1 MADSKTD
8 YLSLRKAAARIGIHH
23 ATLSRAVKRGEV
35 TPEFVT
41 PGGFMR
47 FTEPQIDEYRQKRLQ
62 YGDGRIA
69 EQPSAQEIYGIANGI
84 GSGAAKEVLESIPSL
99 ARSLA
104 NAEYAALAVMD
115 NSGHVE
121 RFITSGISEEVRM
134 SIGDPPAGRGLLGVL
149 HKQRKAIRI
158 PDIARSPD
166 AVGYPANHPKMKAML
181 GVPILLGEVSL
192 GNLYL
197 TNKIGADEFSERDQE
212 VMEAFA
218 RYAAIAIESSNL
230 YARESLLRR
239 QAEQEQRRLR
249 AIIESSAAAVVVV
262 DAPDGLIV
270 LANQEAERI
279 LGRRLV
285 QGQGRQRYEQAAVY
299 RRPNGSI
306 FSPDELPL
314 QRALSDG
321 VVSRGVEVV
330 LSFSDGREIP
340 TIVNA
345 APVYGENGEVTAA
358 ITVFEDITALQE
370 VERLKAEFLSMISHD
385 LKGPLST
392 IKGLASTLM
401 LEKGPRD
408 IDTLL
413 EYVASIDEEAD
424 EMTELVGNLLDMS
437 RIEAGS
443 MPLDPEQCHLADIT
457 GDCIKRVARSRLGG
471 RHDITVDV
479 ALELPEVFVDYD
491 QVCRVLSNL
500 LSNSIKYSQPGS
512 EITVRSY
519 LMPSNAGR
527 IVTEVGDSGVGIP
540 DNEIDKIF
548 DKFYRVTSQ
557 RGRGR
562 PGSGLGLAICKSII
576 EAHDGKIWVD
586 SIPGRGSTFYFD
598 LPVSIPRVAI

>member
-1 MADSKTD
+1 MADSRDAK
-8 YLSLRKAAARIGIHH
+8 LSLRKAAARLGIHH

-47 FTEPQIDEYRQKRLQ
+47 FTEPQIEEYLQKRLQ
-62 YGDGRIA
+62 YGDGRIP
-69 EQPSAQEIYGIANGI
+69 EQPSAREGY
-84 GSGAAKEVLESIPSL
+84 GAASGTAEEVLESIPDL
-99 ARSLA
+99 ARSLV
-104 NAEYAALAVMD
+104 NAEYSALAVMD
-115 NSGHVE
+115 NSGKVE
-121 RFITSGISEEVRM
+121 RFITSGISEETRR
-134 SIGDPPAGRGLLGVL
+134 SIGDPPAGKGLLGML
-149 HKQRKAIRI
+149 HKQRKAIRVS
-158 PDIARSPD
+158 DIARSPD
-166 AVGYPANHPKMKAML
+166 AAGMPPNHPKMKPML
-181 GVPILLGEVSL
+181 GVPILLGDVSL

-197 TNKIGADEFSERDQE
+197 TNKIGAEEFSERDQE

-239 QAEQEQRRLR
+239 QAEQEERRLR
-249 AIIESSAAAVVVV
+249 AIIESSAAAVVVA
-262 DAPDGLIV
+262 DAPDGRIV

-285 QGQGRQRYEQAAVY
+285 QGQSRQRYEQAAVY
-299 RRPNGSI
+299 RRPDGST

-314 QRALSDG
+314 QRALSEG
-321 VVSRGVEVV
+321 VVSKGVEVV
-330 LSFSDGREIP
+330 LSFSDGKEIP
-340 TIVNA
+340 TMVNA

-408 IDTLL
+408 IDTVL
-413 EYVASIDEEAD
+413 EFVASIDEEAD

-457 GDCIKRVARSRLGG
+457 GDCIRRVARSRLGG

-479 ALELPEVFVDYD
+479 PLELPEIFVDYD

-512 EITVRSY
+512 EIRVRSY
-519 LMPSNAGR
+519 LMPSDNGR
-527 IVTEVGDSGVGIP
+527 IITEDGDSGVGIP
-540 DNEIDKIF
+540 DNEIEKIF

-586 SIPGRGSTFYFD
+586 SIPGRGSTFFFD
-598 LPVSIPRVAI
+598 LPVSRPSVST

>member
-1 MADSKTD
+1 M
-8 YLSLRKAAARIGIHH
+8 
-23 ATLSRAVKRGEV
+23 
-35 TPEFVT
+35 
-41 PGGFMR
+41 
-47 FTEPQIDEYRQKRLQ
+47 
-62 YGDGRIA
+62 A
-69 EQPSAQEIYGIANGI
+69 EQPSPSERSGTVI
-84 GSGAAKEVLESIPSL
+84 GTSSETAYEALESIPGL

-115 NSGHVE
+115 DSGRVE
-121 RFITSGISEEVRM
+121 RFITSGISEEVRK

-149 HKQRKAIRI
+149 HKQRRPIRI
-158 PDIARSPD
+158 SDLTRSPD
-166 AVGYPANHPKMKAML
+166 AVGLPPNHPKMKSML
-181 GVPILLGEVSL
+181 GIPILLGDVSL

-197 TNKIGADEFSERDQE
+197 TNKIGAEEFSERDQE

-230 YARESLLRR
+230 YARESMLRR

-249 AIIESSAAAVVVV
+249 AIIESSAAAVVVI
-262 DAPDGLIV
+262 DAPDGQIV

-285 QGQGRQRYEQAAVY
+285 QGQGKVNYEQAAVY
-299 RRPNGSI
+299 RRPDGST
-306 FSPDELPL
+306 FNPSDLPL

-321 VVSRGVEVV
+321 VVSKGVEIV

-345 APVYGENGEVTAA
+345 APVYGDKGEVSAA
-358 ITVFEDITALQE
+358 IAVFEDITALQE

-401 LEKGPRD
+401 LENEPRD
-408 IDTLL
+408 IDTML
-413 EYVASIDEEAD
+413 EFVTSIDEETD
-424 EMTELVGNLLDMS
+424 RMTELVGNLLDMS

-443 MPLDPEQCHLADIT
+443 MPLDPEQCHLADIA
-457 GDCIKRVARSRLGG
+457 GDCVQRVNRSRLGG
-471 RHDITVDV
+471 RHDITVDIP
-479 ALELPEVFVDYD
+479 LELSEVFVDYD

-500 LSNSIKYSQPGS
+500 LSNSIKYSQPGTD
-512 EITVRSY
+512 IRVRSY
-519 LMPSNAGR
+519 VMPSDSSR
-527 IVTEVGDSGVGIP
+527 IVTEVADSGVGIP

-576 EAHDGKIWVD
+576 EAHDGKIRVD
-586 SIPGRGSTFYFD
+586 STPGRGSTFYFD
-598 LPVSIPRVAI
+598 LPVSIPREAI